1 MEKNYPDP
9 KLHVIIPA
17 GGAGTRLW
25 PLSRRATP
33 KFLLNL
39 ADPNRSLLQ
48 MTVSRLAPVAASIT
62 IVTGAEHADA
72 VRAQVGSAAQVLV
85 EPSGRDSLAAI
96 ALATTHLK
104 LQYGADVVV
113 GSFAADHVIDDEDL
127 FRQCVQTAAR
137 IAQRGKIVTLGIEPT
152 SASTAFGYIKPGRPL
167 DQGNEGEA
175 QDQHGQRV
183 DVLDQGRALDSHNLG
198 QALDSHDLGPAPAY
212 ARDQL
217 VGKPGQTPAYAA
229 DAFVEKPDQQRA
241 EQFVSEGYLWNAGMF
256 IMRADTFTQHLR
268 NHNPRMADAVLTLAQ
283 EWDSAAV
290 NRREELWESLEK
302 IAFDY
307 AIAMPAAD
315 QGEVAVVPLHTE
327 WSDLGDFESL
337 KPLKNKTAR
346 IVQID
351 ANARV
356 FTTGPA
362 VVTLGVEGITV
373 VSTPDAVMVMDS
385 NRAQDVKSIPK
396 ALLNAGFDDLV

>member
-72 VRAQVGSAAQVLV
+72 VRTQVGSAAQVLV

-104 LQYGADVVV
+104 LQYGADAVV
-113 GSFAADHVIDDEDL
+113 GSFAADHVIDDEAL

-152 SASTAFGYIKPGRPL
+152 CASTAFGYIKPGHPL
-167 DQGNEGEA
+167 AQGNEDEA
-175 QDQHGQRV
+175 DAHM
-183 DVLDQGRALDSHNLG
+183 
-198 QALDSHDLGPAPAY
+198 
-212 ARDQL
+212 
-217 VGKPGQTPAYAA
+217 GKSGQTPAYAA

-315 QGEVAVVPLHTE
+315 QGDVAVVPLHTE

-337 KPLKNKTAR
+337 KPLKNKSER

-373 VSTPDAVMVMDS
+373 VSTPDAVLVIDS

-396 ALLNAGFDDLV
+396 ALLNAGFEDLV